1 MKINRIQQ
9 IHDLLKQ
16 NHSISLNDLCDTF
29 GVSKN
34 TIRRDVAELEEQ
46 GVIRKVYGGIVLA
59 EDEAGTPEPFA
70 NREGRNVEAKKKVA
84 QIAASLVQDGDVIY
98 IDSGTTTMHMIP
110 YLAKRRYLTIVTA
123 SVHVI
128 NAASSYPGLN
138 IIATGGTLYMPSNAF
153 VGPSVLAALQ
163 NYNLSKVFLAS
174 TGISI
179 AHGATNASPL
189 ECEIKRSLAQKNAA
203 RFLLVDSSKFDQASL
218 MTYCDLKDL
227 DAVITDKEPPKEYVD
242 YFEKNNVRLITSPL
256 GTLLPFTAGR

>member
-1 MKINRIQQ
+1 MKVDRIQQ
-9 IHDLLKQ
+9 IYDLLKKKH
-16 NHSISLNDLCDTF
+16 NLSLNYLCETF
-29 GVSKN
+29 DVSKN

-46 GVIRKVYGGIVLA
+46 GLIRKVYGGIVLND
-59 EDEAGTPEPFA
+59 EDPGSLEPFA
-70 NREGRNVEAKKKVA
+70 YREGRNVDAKKLVA
-84 QIAASLVQDGDVIY
+84 QAAAREVQDGDVIY

-128 NAASSYPGLN
+128 NAASNYPGLN

-179 AHGATNASPL
+179 PHGATNASPL
-189 ECEIKRSLAQKNAA
+189 ECEIKRSLSQKNATSY
-203 RFLLVDSSKFDQASL
+203 LLVDSTKFDKASL
-218 MTYCDLKDL
+218 MTYCQLPEL
-227 DAVITDKEPPKEYVD
+227 DAIITEKEPSKEYVA
-242 YFEKNNVRLITSPL
+242 YFEKHNVRLIMP
-256 GTLLPFTAGR
+256 